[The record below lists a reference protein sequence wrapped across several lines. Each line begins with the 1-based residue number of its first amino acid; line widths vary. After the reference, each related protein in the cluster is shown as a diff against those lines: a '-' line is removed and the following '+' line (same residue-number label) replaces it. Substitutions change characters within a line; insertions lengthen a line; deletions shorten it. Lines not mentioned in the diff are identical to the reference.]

1 MPESRRILWADD
13 EIEML
18 NAHVLFLNQR
28 GYDVVGVTNAEDAIR
43 RVQSEAFDV
52 VFLDEH
58 MPGRGGLET
67 LSVIKDIRP
76 DLPVIMIT
84 KSEEESLMEEAIGAK
99 ISDYLTKPVNPSQ
112 ILSALKKAI
121 ERREIEQKVATRD
134 YLAEFRQISLKVSQ
148 GATWKD
154 WMEIHSKLSAWE
166 VELDPL
172 PDEGLKTSL
181 EGQRVECNVEFGK
194 FIEENYEDWIWDR
207 KERPPLSVDFCSRL
221 LAPKL
226 KEGRNILFLVIDC
239 LRLDQWL
246 ALEPMLYDYYTVSR
260 ESYYSILPSA
270 TPYARNAL
278 FSGQFPGDIEAE
290 FPELWKHSEDDEFSS
305 NRFERQF
312 LDRQL
317 ARLGIELEPEP
328 KYVKILDAEEANT
341 TARKVQRYFSNR
353 LVSMVFN
360 FVDILAHTRAQ
371 SEVLKEMTPNEAA
384 YRTVIRAWFEH
395 SSLFQILKAFATQD
409 VLVVLTTD
417 HGSIRGM
424 KGAKVVSD
432 KEASPN
438 LRYKHGRNLRVDP
451 KHALICKYPE
461 NFRLP
466 RRGLSV
472 NYIFAKENYYF
483 IYPTNYHKYANLYK
497 DSFQHGG
504 ISLEEMILPVAFL
517 EPKR

>member
-1 MPESRRILWADD
+1 MPENRRILWADD

-18 NAHVLFLNQR
+18 NAHILFLNQR
-28 GYDVVGVTNAEDAIR
+28 GYDVVGVTNAEDAIH
-43 RVQSEAFDV
+43 RVRDESFDV
-52 VFLDEH
+52 VLLDEH

-67 LSVIKDIRP
+67 LSVIKDMRP

-112 ILSALKKAI
+112 ILSALKKVTQ
-121 ERREIEQKVATRD
+121 RREFAQKVATRD
-134 YLAEFRQISLKVSQ
+134 YLAEFRNISQKISE
-148 GATWKD
+148 GPSWKD
-154 WMEIHSKLSAWE
+154 WLDIHAKLSAWE
-166 VELDPL
+166 VELDSL
-172 PDEGLKTSL
+172 PDEGLKKSL
-181 EGQRVECNVEFGK
+181 EGQRIECNVEFAK

-207 KERPPLSVDFCSRL
+207 TERPPLSVDFCSQF

-226 KEGRNILFLVIDC
+226 KEGRNVLFLVIDC

-246 ALEPMLYDYYTVSR
+246 ALEPMLYEYYTVTR
-260 ESYYSILPSA
+260 DYYYSILPSA

-278 FSGQFPGDIEAE
+278 FSGHFPADIETE
-290 FPELWKHSEDDEFSS
+290 FPDLWQRSEDDEFSS
-305 NRFERQF
+305 NRFEHQF

-317 ARLGIELEPEP
+317 TRLGLELDPEP
-328 KYVKILDAEEANT
+328 KYVKILDAEEANA
-341 TARKVQRYFSNR
+341 TARKVQRYFNNR

-360 FVDILAHTRAQ
+360 FMDILAHSRAQ
-371 SEVLKEMTPNEAA
+371 SEVIKEMTPNEAA
-384 YRTVIRAWFEH
+384 YRSVIRAWFEH
-395 SSLFQILKAFATQD
+395 SSLFQILKSFAAQN

-424 KGAKVVSD
+424 KAARVVSD
-432 KEASPN
+432 KEASTN
-438 LRYKHGRNLRVDP
+438 LRYKYGRNLRVDR
-451 KHALICKYPE
+451 KHALICERPE
-461 NFRLP
+461 KFRLP

-472 NYIFAKENYYF
+472 NYIFAKEYYYF
-483 IYPTNYHKYANLYK
+483 IYPTNYHKYLNLYK

-504 ISLEEMILPVAFL
+504 ISLEEMVLPVVYL